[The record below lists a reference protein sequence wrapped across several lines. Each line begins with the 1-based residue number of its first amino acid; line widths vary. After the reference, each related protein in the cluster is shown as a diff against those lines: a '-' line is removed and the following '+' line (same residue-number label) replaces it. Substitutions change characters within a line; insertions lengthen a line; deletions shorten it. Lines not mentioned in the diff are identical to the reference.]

1 MSSPQDPNV
10 IRLDD
15 LLKLLGIANSGGHAK
30 AMVQGGEVSVN
41 GEVDL
46 RRGRKLRIGDRVEVG
61 GRTIA
66 VDAAMLRRSS
76 GDEEG

>member
-15 LLKLLGIANSGGHAK
+15 LLKLAGIANSGGHAK

-46 RRGRKLRIGDRVEVG
+46 RRGRKLRLGDRVEVG
-61 GRTIA
+61 GRTIT

-76 GDEEG
+76 GDDEG